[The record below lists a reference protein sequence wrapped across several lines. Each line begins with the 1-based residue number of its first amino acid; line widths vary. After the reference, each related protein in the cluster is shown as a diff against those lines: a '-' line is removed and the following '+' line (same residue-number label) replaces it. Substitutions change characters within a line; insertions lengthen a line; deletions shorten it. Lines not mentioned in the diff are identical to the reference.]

1 MKYLSIILLLTLS
14 CCETEEKLTSF
25 QIEIYPAFD
34 DYSTFKINL
43 QSDTSILEFTR
54 FKKFENIDEA
64 LSGKKTVLN
73 TSKLSSKK
81 TPQLFKAIESFK
93 DDEKRNN
100 GYTDGIT
107 STVIKNYKNKSDTSS
122 IHVPFRDKNPNH
134 YVYLDKLFEVLEETD
149 SYDQQIYFEAIKSYF
164 DYGLPIKQTN
174 SNPKT
179 YRVWGALTTNEEKD
193 LKQLTESINENE
205 LVIFDFRNYQGMG
218 SLLYHEFIQLNKRN
232 KNVYYLYDR
241 EINEDLE
248 YVGNNKVYKTIE
260 EILAE
265 YKKGYR

>member
-14 CCETEEKLTSF
+14 CCKTDAIIESV
-25 QIEIYPAFD
+25 QIDIYPAFD
-34 DYSTFKINL
+34 DYSTFQINL
-43 QSDTSILEFTR
+43 RNDTSIVEFTR
-54 FKKFENIDEA
+54 FKMFENVDEA
-64 LSGKKTVLN
+64 LSGKKTVLK
-73 TSKLSSKK
+73 TSKLSSNK
-81 TPQLFKAIESFK
+81 TPQLFRAIESFK
-93 DDEKRNN
+93 DDGKRNN

-149 SYDQQIYFEAIKSYF
+149 SYDQQIYFETIKSYF

-174 SNPKT
+174 NSPKT

-193 LKQLTESINENE
+193 LKQLTESIKENE
-205 LVIFDFRNYQGMG
+205 FVIFDFRNYQGMG
-218 SLLYHEFIQLNKRN
+218 LLLYHEFIQLNKRN

-241 EINEDLE
+241 EINDDLE
-248 YVGNNKVYKTIE
+248 YIGNNKVYKTTE
-260 EILAE
+260 EILTE
-265 YKKGYR
+265 HKKIE